1 MAFSSARLL
10 QLLHLALLSAPSLGV
25 TVLGPVTE
33 LHLTNKVIAPD
44 GFERSS
50 IVVDGTFPGPI
61 IAANK
66 GDKFSVNLHVQDQL
80 TDNTMLRSTSI
91 HWHGILQ
98 HNTSWEDGPSFV
110 AQCPIA
116 ANHSFLYEFQAG
128 DAATGQAGTFWYH
141 SHLSTQYCD
150 GLRGPLIIY
159 DPHDPLKHLYDIDD
173 ASTVLSVGDWY
184 HYPAPSAPALALA
197 NSTLINGL
205 GRYQGGPASP
215 LAVITVT
222 KGKRYRFRLISMSCD
237 PSHVW
242 RQDIFIDGHEM
253 TVIEAD
259 GVSHAP
265 TTVDSFEIF
274 AGQRYSFVL
283 HANQKVGNYWV
294 RGNPSI
300 GILGFEGGINS
311 AILRYVGA
319 PDAEPTTNDTS
330 SNPLKETDLHSL
342 TGTPVPGQPFPGGA
356 DVNINL
362 QMSLDFATGQFEV
375 NGAPF
380 VNPTA
385 PVLLQILSGA
395 QTAQDLLPPG
405 TVYGLPPNK
414 VIEISLPGGSPG
426 APHPFHL
433 HGHNFWVVRS
443 AGNSTYNYF
452 DPVRRDVL
460 NTGPALTDNVTI
472 RFVTDNAGPWFFHC
486 HNIWH
491 LEVGLA
497 VVFAEDIPT
506 IQGEQKNG
514 QVPQNWDELCPI
526 YDSLTADQL

>member
-10 QLLHLALLSAPSLGV
+10 QLLQLALLSAPALAV
-25 TVLGPVTE
+25 TVLGPVTD
-33 LHLTNKVIAPD
+33 LVISNTVLSPD

-50 IVVDGTFPGPI
+50 IVAGGTFPGPI
-61 IAANK
+61 IAANR
-66 GDKFSVNLHVQDQL
+66 GDKFSVNLHDQL

-128 DAATGQAGTFWYH
+128 DATTGQAGTFWYH

-159 DPHDPLKHLYDIDD
+159 DPEDPLKSLYDVDD
-173 ASTVLSVGDWY
+173 ETTVISLGDWY
-184 HYPAPSAPALALA
+184 HYPSPSAPSNAQA
-197 NSTLINGL
+197 NSTVINGL
-205 GRYQGGPASP
+205 GRYQGGPASE

-222 KGKRYRFRLISMSCD
+222 KGTRYRFRLISMSCD

-242 RQDIFIDGHEM
+242 SIDGHQM
-253 TVIEAD
+253 AIIEAD
-259 GVSHAP
+259 GVSHAAAP
-265 TTVDSFEIF
+265 GDSFEIF

-283 HANQKVGNYWV
+283 NADQEIDNYWI
-294 RGNPSI
+294 RANPST
-300 GILGFEGGINS
+300 GIPGFEGGINS

-319 PDAEPTTNDTS
+319 PDAEPTTTDTS
-330 SNPLKETDLHSL
+330 SNPILETDLHSL
-342 TGTPVPGQPFPGGA
+342 TGTPVPGLPFPGGA

-362 QMSLDFATGQFEV
+362 QITLDRANGLFEV
-375 NGAPF
+375 NNAPF
-380 VNPTA
+380 IEPTA

-414 VIEISLPGGSPG
+414 VIEISIPGGSVG

-460 NTGPALTDNVTI
+460 STGPDVTDNVTI

-506 IQGEQKNG
+506 IQEEQSNG
-514 QVPQNWDELCPI
+514 QVPQDWDNLCPI
-526 YDSLTADQL
+526 YDSLDADQL